1 MVKDLPDIQLFL
13 KRIEQVFDHASPG
26 TSTPETLFRDLPGWT
41 SLQSLV
47 VVITLDEEY
56 GVSITADELQR
67 ARTLGELYQL
77 AKDKQDFD
85 GSLLNT

>member
-1 MVKDLPDIQLFL
+1 MAKDLPDIQRFL
-13 KRIEQVFDHASPG
+13 KCIEQVFDHAASG
-26 TSTPETLFRDLPGWT
+26 SSTPETFFRDLPGWT

-67 ARTLGELYQL
+67 ARTLGDLYQL
-77 AKDKQDFD
+77 ARDKQ
-85 GSLLNT
+85 GL